1 MRESGSPFGRLEARA
16 EASAFGPRL
25 IWSTGSHA
33 GLRGWAIF
41 REEIAADGR
50 ILRTGPEVVP
60 SSETSSDSFGYAFVD
75 TSAAAETFYRY
86 TVWAVTEEGLLTRAF
101 AATLD
106 TGRIEGTRP
115 HRD

>member
-1 MRESGSPFGRLEARA
+1 MATLSKISPC
-16 EASAFGPRL
+16 
-25 IWSTGSHA
+25 IWFDGQA
-33 GLRGWAIF
+33 DD
-41 REEIAADGR
+41 AATFYTKVFDGR

-60 SSETSSDSFGYAFVD
+60 SSETSSDSYGYAFVD

-106 TGRIEGTRP
+106 TGRIEGIRP